1 MGVVARCAGH
11 KPDGTP
17 CERIVGASQEYCYAH
32 DPARAQARSEAASK
46 AARSKVDV
54 EISTIK
60 WRLREVAEGV
70 LDGSIDKGK
79 GSVSFQGFGVLI
91 RAIEVE
97 RKIREQEQL
106 EERLAALEAAQEQ
119 RGGGRWGT

>member
-1 MGVVARCAGH
+1 MARCAGH

-17 CERIVGASQEYCYAH
+17 CERIVGVSQRYCYSH
-32 DPARAQARSEAASK
+32 DPGCAEARSRSASK
-46 AARSKVDV
+46 AARSKTDV
-54 EISTIK
+54 EIGAIK
-60 WRLREVAEGV
+60 RRLREVAEGV

-97 RKIREQEQL
+97 RKVLETEQL
-106 EERLAALEAAQEQ
+106 VQEVEELKRLVNTSGA
-119 RGGGRWGT
+119 GGYRWGG